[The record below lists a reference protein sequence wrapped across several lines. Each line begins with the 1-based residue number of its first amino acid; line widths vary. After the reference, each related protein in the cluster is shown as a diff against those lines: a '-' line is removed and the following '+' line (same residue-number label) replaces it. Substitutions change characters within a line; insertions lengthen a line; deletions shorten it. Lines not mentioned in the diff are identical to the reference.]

1 MSINFSE
8 SRPVREPRRHSG
20 EPGDHAGHGQDR
32 QSGVRLHRR
41 GPDRLVQADGRAGRK
56 TGGRQRRN
64 QRHVRQNTL
73 RPSI

>member
-32 QSGVRLHRR
+32 QSGVRLHR
-41 GPDRLVQADGRAGRK
+41 
-56 TGGRQRRN
+56 
-64 QRHVRQNTL
+64 
-73 RPSI
+73 